1 MDGNQKGGKISNLRV
16 EEALEVKADILV
28 TCCPYCIT
36 NLVDSVVDIDKGDVL
51 EIKDISELI
60 QEVI

>member
-1 MDGNQKGGKISNLRV
+1 METKKEERFSNLRV
-16 EEALEVKADILV
+16 EEALEVKADKLV

-60 QEVI
+60 QEVT